1 MNSRYRALLILA
13 VMVVAVIQVVP
24 TFGWLSL
31 SPEQRQ
37 ARLERWS
44 EEDASLEK
52 PGFFGEMLGGVKRWA
67 EFDRK
72 LVVNPGLDLQG
83 GVHVVVGIN
92 LDSISESELE
102 QRYPEDQGWTREK
115 IEAQV
120 QEQVLENIRRRV
132 DEFEAKEPLIQKLG
146 TNQVQVQLPGEHDVQ
161 RAIDLI
167 KNTAYL
173 EFKLRVGPQESLDVL
188 KKVNDHFDGDF
199 MPRLSRGSDFGGAG
213 YDLYVTPEQYERVI
227 SMVAEASKVEGLLP
241 TEPVAME
248 IAFGRKPQPGDP
260 DQLTPIYVLEKEP
273 LVTGEGLT
281 RAGAGPDTETGGGR
295 WEIQFDFD
303 AAGSNRF
310 GQATEQNIGRLMA
323 IVLDGR
329 VESAPRINGAI
340 YGNGVIQGDFT
351 REEAIDLAI
360 SLNSGSMP
368 VALTED
374 LTGVV
379 GATLGADS
387 VRKGITSAA
396 GGIFLVVVFMLVYYR
411 VAGVIATIALLANAL
426 LVVAALAYF
435 NATLTLP
442 GIAGLILTI
451 GMAVDA
457 NVLIF
462 ERIREEIHNG
472 KGIHASVDSGFQ
484 RATVTILDAN
494 ITTLIAAAILFE
506 FGTGP
511 IQGFAVTLSIGVCT
525 SVFCA
530 LIVSRAVF
538 DLLLQRKMLGGLSM
552 MSIVKP
558 ETKVEFL
565 GTRKIAMLVS
575 AIALVSGI
583 AMFVVRGQ
591 DNFGVD
597 FTTGT
602 NMIVE
607 MKTDEPVDV
616 ARIRGELN
624 DGGFTSAVVTRYG
637 DVEENRFMIRLGDQ
651 GLTDTEIPEGEAP
664 HTTISTRAAE
674 SLAAAFG
681 GSESIEVEKVDTIGP
696 AVGDRLKR
704 DTVWSVL
711 TALFFIIIYLWFR
724 FELRFAVAAV
734 IALAHDVLITLGAF
748 AIAGTLMG
756 GYQISLAVVAAILTI
771 IGYSLNDTIVVFD
784 RVREDLRL
792 YRGRGM
798 SYFDVLNV
806 SLNNTLSRTVLT
818 SLTTLFVVIILFIFG
833 GEVIRDFAF
842 ALIVG
847 VTVGTYS
854 SIFVASPAVYFW
866 SQYFDHGKTAQ
877 NSDDRRGGKGGGRKK
892 RSRKQAE
899 DESPA

>member
-1 MNSRYRALLILA
+1 MNSRYRTLLILA
-13 VMVVAVIQVVP
+13 AVVVAIIQVVP
-24 TFGWLSL
+24 TFGWLTL
-31 SPEQRQ
+31 SETERQ

-44 EEDASLEK
+44 DEDTAIEK
-52 PGFFGEMLGGVKRWA
+52 PGFFGEIFQGVKRWA
-67 EFDRK
+67 EFDRNW
-72 LVVNPGLDLQG
+72 VVNPGLDLQG

-92 LDSISESELE
+92 LDSISDTELAL
-102 QRYPEDQGWTREK
+102 RYPEDQGWTREQ
-115 IEAQV
+115 IEATV

-146 TNQVQVQLPGEHDVQ
+146 TNQVQVQLPGERDVQ

-167 KNTAYL
+167 KNTAFL
-173 EFKLRVGPQESLDVL
+173 EFKLRVGEQESFDVL
-188 KKVNDHFDGDF
+188 KKVNEYFNGEF
-199 MPRLSRGSDFGGAG
+199 MTRLSRGNEMGGSA
-213 YDLYVTPEQYERVI
+213 YDLYVDAEQYDRVVA
-227 SMVAEASKVEGLLP
+227 MAAEAAEVEGLIP
-241 TEPVAME
+241 TEPIAME
-248 IAFGRKPQPGDP
+248 IAFARKPQPGDA
-260 DQLTPIYVLEKEP
+260 DQLAGVYVLEKEP

-281 RAGAGPDTETGGGR
+281 RAGASPDTQTGGGR
-295 WEIQFDFD
+295 WEIQFEFD

-368 VALTED
+368 VELTED

-387 VRKGITSAA
+387 VRKGITSAGA
-396 GGIFLVVVFMLVYYR
+396 GICIVVLFMLIYYR
-411 VAGVIATIALLANAL
+411 VPGVIATIALVSNAL
-426 LVVAALAYF
+426 FVVAALAYF

-462 ERIREEIHNG
+462 ERIREEIRNG
-472 KGIHASVDSGFQ
+472 KGIHASVDSGFK

-494 ITTLIAAAILFE
+494 VTTLIAAAILFQ

-525 SVFCA
+525 SVFTA
-530 LIVSRAVF
+530 LVVSRAVF
-538 DLLLQRKMLGGLSM
+538 DLLLERKMLGSLKM
-552 MSIVKP
+552 MSFVKP
-558 ETKVEFL
+558 ESKIDFL
-565 GTRKIAMLVS
+565 GTRKIALALS
-575 AIALVSGI
+575 AAVIIGGI
-583 AMFVVRGQ
+583 AMFGVRGG

-602 NMIVE
+602 NMIVK
-607 MKTDEPVDV
+607 MLSDNPVSV
-616 ARIRGELN
+616 AQVRSDLN
-624 DGGFTSAVVTRYG
+624 DGGFTSAVVTEYG
-637 DVEENRFMIRLGDQ
+637 ETEEDSFMIRLGEQ
-651 GLTDTEIPEGEAP
+651 GEGGGTESVSDRALEAMAK
-664 HTTISTRAAE
+664 SA
-674 SLAAAFG
+674 G
-681 GSESIEVEKVDTIGP
+681 GIDKIEVEKVDTIGP
-696 AVGDRLKR
+696 AVGDQLKR

-734 IALAHDVLITLGAF
+734 IALVHDVMITLGAF
-748 AIAGTLMG
+748 AIAGTLLG

-784 RVREDLRL
+784 RIREDLRL
-792 YRGRGM
+792 YRGRGL
-798 SYFDVLNV
+798 SYLEVLNL
-806 SLNNTLSRTVLT
+806 SLNQTLSRTVLT

-854 SIFVASPAVYFW
+854 SIFVASPAVYYW
-866 SQYFDHGKTAQ
+866 SQYFDRGKAVQ
-877 NSDDRRGGKGGGRKK
+877 DSDERKGGKGSSRKK
-892 RSRKQAE
+892 RTRKKSA

>member
-1 MNSRYRALLILA
+1 MNPRYRALLILA
-13 VMVVAVIQVVP
+13 VVVVAIIQVVP
-24 TFGWLSL
+24 TIGWLTL
-31 SPEQRQ
+31 SEDQRK
-37 ARLERWS
+37 ARLDQWS
-44 EEDASLEK
+44 DEDAAIEK
-52 PGFFGEMLGGVKRWA
+52 PGFFGEITGGVKRWA
-67 EFDRK
+67 QFNRD

-83 GVHVVVGIN
+83 GVHVIVGIN
-92 LDSISESELE
+92 LDSISETELAE
-102 QRYPEDQGWTREK
+102 RYPEDQGWTREQ
-115 IEAQV
+115 IEATI

-146 TNQVQVQLPGEHDVQ
+146 TNQVQVQLPGERDVQ

-167 KNTAYL
+167 KNTAFL
-173 EFKLRVGPQESLDVL
+173 EFKLRVGEQQSGDVI
-188 KKVNDHFDGDF
+188 KAVNDHFDGDF
-199 MPRLSRGSDFGGAG
+199 MKRLTRGSNIGGG
-213 YDLYVTPEQYERVI
+213 YYDLAVNAEQYDRV
-227 SMVAEASKVEGLLP
+227 VAMAQEAATIEGLIP
-241 TEPVAME
+241 AEPVAME
-248 IAFGRKPQPGDP
+248 IAFGRKPQAGDAN
-260 DQLTPIYVLEKEP
+260 QLAEVFVLEQKP

-281 RAGAGPDTETGGGR
+281 RAGAGPDTQTGGGR
-295 WEIQFDFD
+295 WEISFDFD
-303 AAGSNRF
+303 AAGSQRF
-310 GQATEQNIGRLMA
+310 GEATEANIGRLMA

-340 YGNGVIQGDFT
+340 YGNGVISGDFT
-351 REEAIDLAI
+351 REEAIDLSI

-368 VALTED
+368 VELTED

-387 VRKGITSAA
+387 VRKGISSTGA
-396 GGIFLVVVFMLVYYR
+396 GICLVVVFMLIYYR
-411 VAGVIATIALLANAL
+411 LAGVIATIALLANAL
-426 LVVAALAYF
+426 FVIAALAYF

-462 ERIREEIHNG
+462 ERIREEIRNG
-472 KGIHASVDSGFQ
+472 KGIHASVDSGFK

-494 ITTLIAAAILFE
+494 LTTLIAAAILFE

-511 IQGFAVTLSIGVCT
+511 IQGFAVTLSIGVCS

-538 DLLLQRKMLGGLSM
+538 DLLLQQKMLGGLSM
-552 MSIVKP
+552 MAIVKP
-558 ETKVEFL
+558 ETKIDFL
-565 GTRKIAMLVS
+565 GTRKIAAMVS
-575 AIALVSGI
+575 AVALLTGIAL
-583 AMFVVRGQ
+583 FVVRGGE
-591 DNFGVD
+591 NFGVD

-602 NMIVE
+602 NMIVKMNTADAIE
-607 MKTDEPVDV
+607 VGQL
-616 ARIRGELN
+616 RSELN
-624 DGGFTSAVVTRYG
+624 SGGFTSAVVTDYG
-637 DVEENRFMIRLGDQ
+637 QPGENRFMIRLGDQ
-651 GLTDTEIPEGEAP
+651 DAAGGESADSNATVSETALTI
-664 HTTISTRAAE
+664 
-674 SLAAAFG
+674 LG
-681 GSESIEVEKVDTIGP
+681 GVGNVEVEKVDTIGP
-696 AVGDRLKR
+696 AVGDQLKR

-734 IALAHDVLITLGAF
+734 IALAHDVLFTLGAF
-748 AIAGTLMG
+748 ALVGTLLG

-798 SYFDVLNV
+798 SYLEILNV
-806 SLNNTLSRTVLT
+806 SLNHTLSRTVLT
-818 SLTTLFVVIILFIFG
+818 SLTTLFVVIVLFIFG

-847 VTVGTYS
+847 VSVGTYS

-866 SQYFDHGKTAQ
+866 SQYFDKGKTSQ
-877 NSDDRRGGKGGGRKK
+877 ESDDKRGGRGGKGGGNNKR
-892 RSRKQAE
+892 RSRNKSAG
-899 DESPA
+899 ESPA

>member
-1 MNSRYRALLILA
+1 MNPRYRALLILA
-13 VMVVAVIQVVP
+13 VVVVAVIQVVP

-31 SPEQRQ
+31 STEQRQ

-52 PGFFGEMLGGVKRWA
+52 PGFFGEMLAGVKRWA

-92 LDSISESELE
+92 LDSISEAELE
-102 QRYPEDQGWTREK
+102 QRYPEDQGWTRED
-115 IEAQV
+115 IEAQI

-146 TNQVQVQLPGEHDVQ
+146 THQVQVQLPGEHDVQ

-188 KKVNDHFDGDF
+188 KKVNDHFNGDF
-199 MPRLSRGSDFGGAG
+199 MPRLSRGSDFGSAG
-213 YDLYVTPEQYERVI
+213 YDLFVTPEQYDRVT
-227 SMVAEASKVEGLLP
+227 SMVAEASEVEGLLP

-248 IAFGRKPQPGDP
+248 IAFGRKPLPGDP

-368 VALTED
+368 VELTED

-396 GGIFLVVVFMLVYYR
+396 AGIFLVVVFMLIYYR

-426 LVVAALAYF
+426 FVVAALAYF

-462 ERIREEIHNG
+462 ERIREEIRNG

-494 ITTLIAAAILFE
+494 VTTLIAAAILFE

-558 ETKVEFL
+558 ETKVDFL
-565 GTRKIAMLVS
+565 GTRKIAMMVS
-575 AIALVSGI
+575 AVALVTGI
-583 AMFVVRGQ
+583 AMFAVRGQ

-602 NMIVE
+602 NMIIE

-616 ARIRGELN
+616 ARIRGDLN
-624 DGGFTSAVVTRYG
+624 DAGFTSAVVTRYG
-637 DVEENRFMIRLGDQ
+637 DVAENRFMIRLGDE
-651 GLTDTEIPEGEAP
+651 GLADTEIPEDEAT

-674 SLAAAFG
+674 SLAASFG
-681 GSESIEVEKVDTIGP
+681 GSDSVEVEKVDTIGP
-696 AVGDRLKR
+696 AVGDQLKR
-704 DTVWSVL
+704 DTVWSVV

-798 SYFDVLNV
+798 SYLEVLNL

-818 SLTTLFVVIILFIFG
+818 SLTTLFVVIVLFIFG

-866 SQYFDHGKTAQ
+866 SQYFDRGKAAQ
-877 NSDDRRGGKGGGRKK
+877 DSDDRRGGKGAGRKK
-892 RSRKQAE
+892 RSRKQST
-899 DESPA
+899 DESSA